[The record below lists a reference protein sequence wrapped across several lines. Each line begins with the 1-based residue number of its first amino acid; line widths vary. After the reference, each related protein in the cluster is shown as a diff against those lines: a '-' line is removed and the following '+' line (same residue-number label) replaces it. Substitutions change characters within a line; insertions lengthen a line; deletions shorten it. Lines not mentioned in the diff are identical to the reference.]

1 MKALL
6 FSDKEDILMQMATM
20 FRTKFDIDLLT
31 FSENVEM
38 THFGAKRQLNLKVS
52 YAADALANNVTS
64 LINKENYDYFVAGST
79 AIGREVAAMV
89 AETMGFDMISEIL
102 SMELSDSKVTTTRFF
117 YGGKTIITEQS
128 KARVFTVM
136 PGLVDPVPVSD
147 TSEVVKLETV
157 PDTKLKI
164 EAVTPKQKGSVNIE
178 KADILVSVG
187 RGIGKKEGIDLA
199 RSLANVVHGEV
210 SGSRPICLDY
220 HWLEEERQVGLSG
233 KRVKPRLYIALGIS
247 GQIQH
252 IAGMR
257 GSKMVIAVN
266 KDKNAPIF
274 SECDY
279 GMVGD
284 LYQVVPALIEL
295 LKK

>member
-6 FSDKEDILMQMATM
+6 FSDKEELLKQMSTM
-20 FRTKFDIDLLT
+20 FRSKFEIDMLT
-31 FSENVEM
+31 FSENSD
-38 THFGAKRQLNLKVS
+38 LNLYGSKKVLCLKTT
-52 YAADALANNVTS
+52 YGTDALTSTVAN
-64 LINKENYDYFVAGST
+64 LINSDKYDYFIAGST
-79 AIGREVAAMV
+79 ALGRELASMI
-89 AETMGFDMISEIL
+89 AESTGFDMISEIL
-102 SMELSDSKVTTTRFF
+102 SLEISDSTVKTTRFF

-136 PGLVDPVPVSD
+136 PGLADPVPVS
-147 TSEVVKLETV
+147 TASEIVKINKV
-157 PDTKLKI
+157 PESKLKI
-164 EAVTPKQKGSVNIE
+164 ESVTPKEKGSVNIE
-178 KADILVSVG
+178 KADVLVSVG
-187 RGIGKKEGIDLA
+187 RGIGKKEGIELA
-199 RSLANVVHGEV
+199 RSLANIIHGEI

-233 KRVKPRLYIALGIS
+233 KRVKPKLYLALGIS

-257 GSKMVIAVN
+257 GSKMVIAIN

-274 SECDY
+274 LECDY
-279 GMVGD
+279 GVVGD
-284 LYQVVPALIEL
+284 LYQIVPALIEL

>member
-6 FSDKEDILMQMATM
+6 FSDKEDLLMQMATM
-20 FRTKFDIDLLT
+20 FRSKFDVDILT
-31 FSENVEM
+31 FSENPDLP
-38 THFGAKRQLNLKVS
+38 HFGAKKQIGMKAC
-52 YAADALANNVTS
+52 YAADALANEV
-64 LINKENYDYFVAGST
+64 INLLNTEKYDYFLAGST
-79 AIGREVAAMV
+79 AIGREVASIV
-89 AETMGFDMISEIL
+89 AQTSGFDMISEIL
-102 SMELSDSKVTTTRFF
+102 SMEITDAEVTTTRFF
-117 YGGKTIITEQS
+117 YGGKTIITEKS

-136 PGLVDPVPVSD
+136 PGLVDPAPVSES
-147 TSEVVKLETV
+147 SEIIKKELAPTTQV
-157 PDTKLKI
+157 KI
-164 EAVTPKQKGSVNIE
+164 EAVTPKEKGSVNIE

-199 RSLANVVHGEV
+199 RSLANVVRGEV

-233 KRVKPRLYIALGIS
+233 KRVKPKLYIALGIS

-257 GSKMVIAVN
+257 GSKMVIAIN

-279 GMVGD
+279 GLVGD

>member
-52 YAADALANNVTS
+52 YAADALANYVTS

>member
-38 THFGAKRQLNLKVS
+38 THFGAKRQLNLKVC
-52 YAADALANNVTS
+52 YAADALANYVTS

>member
-31 FSENVEM
+31 FSENPDIS
-38 THFGAKRQLNLKVS
+38 HFGAKKQINLKVC
-52 YAADALANNVTS
+52 YAADALANYVIS
-64 LINKENYDYFVAGST
+64 LINKENYDYFLAGST
-79 AIGREVAAMV
+79 AIGRELAAMV

-102 SMELSDSKVTTTRFF
+102 SMDLADSKVTTTRFF

-136 PGLVDPVPVSD
+136 PGLVDPAPASS
-147 TSEVVKLETV
+147 TSEIVKIENV
-157 PDTKLKI
+157 PETKLKI

-187 RGIGKKEGIDLA
+187 RGIGKKEGIELA
-199 RSLANVVHGEV
+199 RSLASVVHGEV

>member
-31 FSENVEM
+31 FSESPEIS
-38 THFGAKRQLNLKVS
+38 HFGAKKEINLKVC
-52 YAADALANNVTS
+52 YAADALANYVIS
-64 LINKENYDYFVAGST
+64 LINTEKYDYFMAGST
-79 AIGREVAAMV
+79 SIGREVASII
-89 AETMGFDMISEIL
+89 AESMGFDMISEIL
-102 SMELSDSKVTTTRFF
+102 SMDISDFGVTTTRFF
-117 YGGKTIITEQS
+117 YGGKTIITEKS

-136 PGLVDPVPVSD
+136 PGLVDPASVSS
-147 TSEVVKLETV
+147 TSEVVKVENV
-157 PDTKLKI
+157 PKTRLKI

-187 RGIGKKEGIDLA
+187 RGIGKKEGIELA
-199 RSLANVVHGEV
+199 RSLASVVHGEV

-233 KRVKPRLYIALGIS
+233 KRVKPRLYLALGIS

-257 GSKMVIAVN
+257 GSKMVIAIN